1 MSKNYLFSDYLI
13 MVHNYIYLM
22 EKDMLINLIQYF
34 GK

>member
-1 MSKNYLFSDYLI
+1 MSRKYLFSDYLI
-13 MVHNYIYLM
+13 MVHNCIYLM